1 MTIDEAKSALAACRL
16 EIDDVDRRLVAL
28 LNERTRVVERVG
40 DIKQQVALPVYDPKR
55 EEQVFQ
61 NIAAANQGPLPDP
74 AIKRVFERIID
85 EMRTLERTRMEGK

>member
-1 MTIDEAKSALAACRL
+1 MTIEEAKSALAGCRQ

-61 NIAAANQGPLPDP
+61 NIAAANQGPLPDA

>member
-1 MTIDEAKSALAACRL
+1 MTIEEARAALGACRL

-61 NIAAANQGPLPDP
+61 NIAAANQGPLPDA

>member
-1 MTIDEAKSALAACRL
+1 MTIDEAKSALGACRK

-61 NIAAANQGPLPDP
+61 NIAAANQGPLPDA